1 MAPLKCWQ
9 ESRRFNRGGGNINR
23 DGFYTRPSGSL
34 NRLKIGAVDHI
45 FGSAVYLF
53 VPGLTA
59 VWATYHCG
67 SVGYRVRKHRLMRG
81 LEGVSAG
88 RRLPEWT
95 SAVRCMRRAIS
106 NEVDVPESF
115 YPLWG
120 IGGLEGVT

>member
-1 MAPLKCWQ
+1 
-9 ESRRFNRGGGNINR
+9 
-23 DGFYTRPSGSL
+23 
-34 NRLKIGAVDHI
+34 
-45 FGSAVYLF
+45 
-53 VPGLTA
+53 
-59 VWATYHCG
+59 
-67 SVGYRVRKHRLMRG
+67 MRG

-88 RRLPEWT
+88 RRLPERI